1 MKQWKIIVDNLM
13 ATELYGC
20 ISNYLKKPCQFFSKH
35 SPPGGV
41 PTGPREGKHVA
52 QDTLWQPDHFYTAAW
67 AISVQQPMRQIP
79 GTASTGAL
87 PAKRKMRL
95 WHRCGGR
102 S

>member
-13 ATELYGC
+13 ATELYDC

-52 QDTLWQPDHFYTAAW
+52 QDTL
-67 AISVQQPMRQIP
+67 
-79 GTASTGAL
+79 
-87 PAKRKMRL
+87 
-95 WHRCGGR
+95 
-102 S
+102 